1 MRDYMKTRIPIFIN
15 ETGISLD
22 DLFNITEQMILERNL
37 KPKQDINEMR
47 MRRIEEKIKDILS
60 LMEKEGK
67 RI

>member
-1 MRDYMKTRIPIFIN
+1 MKTRIPIFIN